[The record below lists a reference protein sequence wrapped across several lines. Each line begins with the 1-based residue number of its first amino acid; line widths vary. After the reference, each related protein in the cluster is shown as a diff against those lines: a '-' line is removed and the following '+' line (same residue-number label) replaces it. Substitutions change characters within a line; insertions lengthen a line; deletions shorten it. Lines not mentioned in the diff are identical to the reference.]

1 MTYRPTEYQAMKKL
15 LTLYRDEGT
24 ITGDEMNGM
33 IRDSCAE
40 AYKKMPTS
48 ERMSLSRN
56 KNILI
61 RKFKGM
67 SDRTAL
73 ELLAAIGD
81 VLNNNGRVNDG

>member
-1 MTYRPTEYQAMKKL
+1 MTHRPTEMQTMKRL
-15 LTLYRDEGT
+15 LAIYRDEGA
-24 ITGDEMNGM
+24 ITGDEMNCM

-40 AYKKMPTS
+40 AYKKMPTR

-81 VLNNNGRVNDG
+81 ALNGLEE